1 MRHAVESVGVLACV
15 VRSTAIR
22 SEAIFHDCFIPV
34 PGFVS
39 RFSRSVMAWNERIK
53 HKIWHENR
61 VDVL

>member
-22 SEAIFHDCFIPV
+22 SEAIFHDCFIPFLT
-34 PGFVS
+34 FVS
-39 RFSRSVMAWNERIK
+39 RFSRSVVAWNERIK
-53 HKIWHENR
+53 HKIRHENR